1 MWFFNCKD
9 CTNTTN
15 SASLPSTFLPN
26 ATIGIDSTFYVFGT
40 PEEDGSGDSV
50 LKVYEA
56 YKLMNTWKK
65 KHWAKWSSNYGLE
78 VTKVT
83 IWERRGDLSGVVLR
97 CASAGVSVV
106 HSENKFYF

>member
-15 SASLPSTFLPN
+15 SDSLPSTFLPN
-26 ATIGIDSTFYVFGT
+26 AAIGIDSTFYVFGA
-40 PEEDGSGDSV
+40 PVEDGAGDSV

-56 YKLMNTWKK
+56 YKLMGTWKRK
-65 KHWAKWSSNYGLE
+65 RWARWSSSYGLT

-106 HSENKFYF
+106 YS